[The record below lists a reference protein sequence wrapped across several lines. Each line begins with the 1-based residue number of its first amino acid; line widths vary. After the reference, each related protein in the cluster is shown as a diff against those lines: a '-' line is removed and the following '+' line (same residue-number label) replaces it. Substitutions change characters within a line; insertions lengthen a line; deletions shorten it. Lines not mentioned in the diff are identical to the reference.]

1 MINNDKTPDTS
12 SPEYLERRKK
22 QEEFRARLRKMLVES
37 GIPEAKPNDE
47 VVAKTDTYTIS
58 FGNEVKNQTSESKD

>member
-1 MINNDKTPDTS
+1 MINEQTPDTS

-47 VVAKTDTYTIS
+47 DVAKTDKYTIS
-58 FGNEVKNQTSESKD
+58 FGNAVKKQIPDPKD